1 MFEPQDN
8 PNYDNLAAEAS
19 AMVASWVPDDW
30 HDTSSANDTPQ
41 PEGDREQP
49 PLLALPPA

>member
-1 MFEPQDN
+1 MFEPEDN
-8 PNYDNLAAEAS
+8 PNFDKLAAEAS

-30 HDTSSANDTPQ
+30 YDAGSSNDTPQ
-41 PEGDREQP
+41 SEGDREQP